1 MNEHLFLL
9 LNPLILLFI
18 TSLRTPHDNLH
29 KTKLYFPKSTIS
41 LEAYLFQFKWNG
53 SALPIISLSFL
64 MTTTRHIVHPCCGV
78 QRWRA
83 SVLICNE
90 KPQQKTFLLLQKVIY
105 LGTSLRCHIYPSKR
119 QQSKQVIWDM
129 SKTCTGKKKKRK
141 KDCCFNLKEIQ
152 VIQLHWACEAKS
164 NWKFQQLFVVVVKIK
179 VILRQFFCSDGAW
192 KMKKAIFHSLT
203 RLVLE

>member
-129 SKTCTGKKKKRK
+129 SKTCTGEKKEKKKRLLFQFK
-141 KDCCFNLKEIQ
+141 RNTSNPAALSMWSQVKLKIS
-152 VIQLHWACEAKS
+152 AT
-164 NWKFQQLFVVVVKIK
+164 
-179 VILRQFFCSDGAW
+179 FFCCCKDKGYF
-192 KMKKAIFHSLT
+192 KA
-203 RLVLE
+203 VLL